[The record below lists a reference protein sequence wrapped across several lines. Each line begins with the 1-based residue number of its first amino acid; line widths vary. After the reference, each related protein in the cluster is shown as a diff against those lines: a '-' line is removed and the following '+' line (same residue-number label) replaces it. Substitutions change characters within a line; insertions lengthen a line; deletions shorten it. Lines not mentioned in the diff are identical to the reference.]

1 MVFKYSTY
9 SKQKSSSKIIIGYSP
24 SFEQS
29 FQEIGFYFCY
39 EIVIEYPIG
48 LHTKALTEEKL
59 YKAISKAGAKN
70 VAKKAAETLVEVM
83 SNTEHLVGR
92 QQWIIKSENFV
103 LFIRVR
109 RYE

>member
-24 SFEQS
+24 SFEQI
-29 FQEIGFYFCY
+29 FQEIGFSFCY

-48 LHTKALTEEKL
+48 LHTKASTEE

-83 SNTEHLVGR
+83 PNTEHLVRR

>member
-1 MVFKYSTY
+1 M
-9 SKQKSSSKIIIGYSP
+9 
-24 SFEQS
+24 
-29 FQEIGFYFCY
+29 
-39 EIVIEYPIG
+39 
-48 LHTKALTEEKL
+48 KL

-70 VAKKAAETLVEVM
+70 VAKKATETLVEVIP
-83 SNTEHLVGR
+83 NTEHLVGR

>member
-9 SKQKSSSKIIIGYSP
+9 SKQKASSKIIIGYSP

-29 FQEIGFYFCY
+29 FQEIGFSFCY
-39 EIVIEYPIG
+39 ELVLEYPIG
-48 LHTKALTEEKL
+48 LHTKASTEEEL

-83 SNTEHLVGR
+83 PNTEHLVGR

>member
-1 MVFKYSTY
+1 MVL
-9 SKQKSSSKIIIGYSP
+9 
-24 SFEQS
+24 
-29 FQEIGFYFCY
+29 
-39 EIVIEYPIG
+39 EYPIG
-48 LHTKALTEEKL
+48 LHTKASTEEKL

-83 SNTEHLVGR
+83 PNTEHLVGR